1 MLNSPDCCGDTCCD
15 AESVAIPGP
24 QGNAGENGEN
34 GSDGINSFSLTTDSF
49 VVPAE
54 GATVQIDLSET
65 EWMVQSEGA
74 VPGQIVAIQ
83 FAGYYEVVSVD
94 TSLLATVRNLADV
107 AAGEYPDNAPPA
119 AVIPTGSRVSPAG
132 IQGPAGEPEAGALL
146 SVNNLSDVDDAALSR
161 GNLGLGDLAVQNTV
175 NNDDW
180 SGTDLAVT
188 NGGTGAS
195 SAAAART
202 NLGAAASGLAT
213 ASGLTVST
221 GQRILGKASGAPAGA
236 VEEIICTTFAQSLLD
251 DADATTAR
259 ATLGVSG
266 NAGSYAFSAVQT
278 GAQGF
283 ANITLTQVE
292 FGATEFDDQGVW
304 DTVTNEFEADVD
316 GIYFFMGQVVWTGFA
331 GAVEMNLQVQK
342 NGVAVAEYVLDVES
356 NAAGEAGI
364 QISCAVSLVATDII
378 TLWASQTS
386 GSGES
391 TDADAARTF
400 FKGWAIATS

>member
-49 VVPAE
+49 IVPAE

-65 EWMVQSEGA
+65 EWMVQAEGA

-94 TSLLATVRNLADV
+94 TLLLATVRNLADV

-132 IQGPAGEPEAGALL
+132 IQGVAGEPEAGALL
-146 SVNNLSDVDDAALSR
+146 SVNNLSDVADAATSR
-161 GNLGLGDLAVQNTV
+161 GNLGLGSLAVLNTI
-175 NNDDW
+175 NNSNW
-180 SGTDLAVT
+180 SGTDLAVA

-195 SAAAART
+195 SAATALS
-202 NLGAAASGLAT
+202 NLGGAAAGLAT

-236 VEEIICTTFAQSLLD
+236 VEEIVCTSFAQSLLD
-251 DADATTAR
+251 DTDAATAR

-266 NAGSYAFSAVQT
+266 TGLYAFSAVQT

-292 FGATEFDDQGVW
+292 FGATQFDAQGVW
-304 DTVTNEFEADVD
+304 DTVTNEFEAAAD
-316 GIYFFMGQVVWTGFA
+316 GIYFFVGQVVWTGFA

-364 QISCAVSLVATDII
+364 QISTMVSLVATDVI

-386 GSGES
+386 GGGES
-391 TDADAARTF
+391 TDNDAARTF
-400 FKGWAIATS
+400 FKGWAISVS